1 MSFGKKKGRSAW
13 AAALTER
20 VTHQSDVAKIIR
32 KTFDPL
38 EDAEQ
43 TAYMDWAGLYPYE
56 KTTLSEFIHH
66 SPNGGHRPT
75 FVTSKGLRVC
85 PEGAK
90 LKQMGTKAGFP
101 DLEVFVAHGGY
112 FGLYIEMK
120 KKRGP
125 SARQN
130 QRQVH
135 ALLRSQGYLV
145 LVCHGADAA
154 IKATKRYMAMPKTVT
169 VKMEWIDG

>member
-1 MSFGKKKGRSAW
+1 MSRRAWSQAFGGTTPAIKPFGSDSAVV
-13 AAALTER
+13 R
-20 VTHQSDVAKIIR
+20 DVR
-32 KTFDPL
+32 KATRPM

-43 TAYMDWAGLYPYE
+43 IAYMDWAGLYPYE

-75 FVTSKGLRVC
+75 FVTSKGLRIC

-101 DLEVFVAHGGY
+101 DLEVFIAHGGY

-130 QRQVH
+130 QRQMH